1 MPIVVYLHA
10 VIDPNMHLDVS
21 MSGRERI
28 GYGKC
33 MNFPFLFDVGD
44 HELSAFFSVVQFF
57 MSPYGTLKGCHHG
70 LLFGEA
76 FIKHGQHK

>member
-44 HELSAFFSVVQFF
+44 HELSAFFFRSAIFYVNLMVYHKE
-57 MSPYGTLKGCHHG
+57 MSCFRLVTLINIRV
-70 LLFGEA
+70 A
-76 FIKHGQHK
+76 

>member
-1 MPIVVYLHA
+1 MTTWQKELTVPGSFLPCFTMPIVVYLHA

-57 MSPYGTLKGCHHG
+57 MSPYG
-70 LLFGEA
+70 
-76 FIKHGQHK
+76 